1 MLVHHKVSPPSI
13 SSGFLNN
20 SPVPIIY
27 TPEWGEALWEESI
40 LHKDT
45 TQWPGQVL
53 NPDPWNPDP
62 LTGVQHT
69 EHLAPVI
76 PQAFMPGYLSFLE
89 DITFLK
95 VFTVDFVW
103 RRRRRWTKRKV
114 AISRFLMYKTV
125 KKVSISVTFS
135 LTQPP
140 FCECGILYY
149 HPFFAP
155 HLTLYQSSPFQA
167 VTGNLLP
174 FKIAWNSWKFT
185 M

>member
-27 TPEWGEALWEESI
+27 TPGWRETLWEESV

-45 TQWPGQVL
+45 TKWPGQVL
-53 NPDPWNPDP
+53 NPDP
-62 LTGVQHT
+62 LTGVQYT
-69 EHLAPVI
+69 VDQATVT

-95 VFTVDFVW
+95 VFAVNFVW
-103 RRRRRWTKRKV
+103 RRRRWTKRKV

-155 HLTLYQSSPFQA
+155 YLTLYQHSPFQV
-167 VTGNLLP
+167 VTGNIYHL
-174 FKIAWNSWKFT
+174 
-185 M
+185 